1 MAGSTLIKEDDD
13 EKIRQFDP
21 ASRDEFLTIELDT
34 LKTLDFVIIAGD
46 ANQEWAAKDP
56 VFRDEKKGCSLFQV
70 DSAGIEY
77 IASDDCK
84 MSEKQREDQSAIKKF
99 IEENGSENIYEYATF
114 QIQLLNL
121 QTANRCGIMRFS
133 AGSKQVPGY
142 SVGYGADIET
152 KIQTEYLPRVQPEV
166 SKTSKRVNDQEAVY
180 PFQLEFIFS

>member
-1 MAGSTLIKEDDD
+1 MHKRKGKIMAGSTLIKEDDD

-56 VFRDEKKGCSLFQV
+56 IFRDEKKGCSLFQV

-114 QIQLLNL
+114 
-121 QTANRCGIMRFS
+121 
-133 AGSKQVPGY
+133 
-142 SVGYGADIET
+142 
-152 KIQTEYLPRVQPEV
+152 
-166 SKTSKRVNDQEAVY
+166 
-180 PFQLEFIFS
+180 